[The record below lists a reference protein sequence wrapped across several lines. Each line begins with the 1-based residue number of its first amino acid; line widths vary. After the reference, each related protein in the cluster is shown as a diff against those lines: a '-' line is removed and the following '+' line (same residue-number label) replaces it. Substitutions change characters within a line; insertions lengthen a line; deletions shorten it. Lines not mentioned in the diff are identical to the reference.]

1 MLPMLHMLPIR
12 FDNVEDFLTYTKSLL
27 SVLCTMLT
35 CYCPCLT
42 CIICLKYL
50 IKQKEVIKEC
60 VNICQMVAQFG
71 TRWLKTLICGFATKR
86 LTFTSDFL
94 TAPSRFSLGICSS
107 WLRVWPTSVLEFS
120 KEPGNT
126 GCGNGN
132 PRKCLSLPSCPLGC
146 YTLLVTLS
154 GKGRM
159 IRRWWRWSG
168 GTKKFRCI
176 HSPIHSRTCA
186 IWDSPLMKTR
196 SSSRTLPSAQ
206 VCVNMSF
213 SVI

>member
-1 MLPMLHMLPIR
+1 MHNMPQISYQTERSDQGMREH
-12 FDNVEDFLTYTKSLL
+12 L
-27 SVLCTMLT
+27 SDGRPVWN
-35 CYCPCLT
+35 
-42 CIICLKYL
+42 
-50 IKQKEVIKEC
+50 QVIKK
-60 VNICQMVAQFG
+60 
-71 TRWLKTLICGFATKR
+71 LKSGIDIFPIN

-94 TAPSRFSLGICSS
+94 TARSRFSLGICSS
-107 WLRVWPTSVLEFS
+107 WPRVWPTSVLEFS
-120 KEPGNT
+120 SEPGNT